1 MTKVMEWIAAH
12 VAAWIRGKLT
22 GSVEIHF
29 HDGTVTRLSEHR
41 THKPPNG
48 GYQKEKGASFG
59 ISSSLKRGS
68 SRADR

>member
-12 VAAWIRGKLT
+12 VAMWIRGKLT

-48 GYQKEKGASFG
+48 G
-59 ISSSLKRGS
+59 
-68 SRADR
+68 